1 MTKRGA
7 TPDIPNQQG
16 EENMRGLKTVVMV
29 ALVAVLAVALV
40 PSEGSEGS
48 ATVEDGSTWYCYGDH
63 PTFIFPAY
71 TETVTV
77 EWTVTDSDGGI
88 VEYDTTGAD
97 RITVDLTDHDDMLTI
112 TQEVSVPNG
121 TPSSITIYVIPLHIP
136 KGTTY
141 TVTFHDAGEMLSTQT
156 IDNMTVIRAD
166 SPHVYEPLVERDGYE
181 HLGWF
186 DADGIQE
193 YDLTQPIT
201 ADLDLY
207 AKWKYTGV
215 SGSTV
220 ENVTVGSTN
229 TVSFNTSVGLYC
241 EPDAPGSNS
250 ISFTVGVLGGF
261 VLDGSVTVTSTGGHI
276 TQLSDG
282 RYLLTGISGNVTVN
296 ITGETTPIQDPD
308 DDTTDD
314 NPNDSVDVRNND
326 YLMYAI
332 ILIVIA
338 IICVALAV
346 YILKTRGSRV

>member
-1 MTKRGA
+1 
-7 TPDIPNQQG
+7 
-16 EENMRGLKTVVMV
+16 MRGLKTVVMV

-77 EWTVTDSDGGI
+77 EWTVTDEI
-88 VEYDTTGAD
+88 TGATIEPEAETASTVKVNLSGHD
-97 RITVDLTDHDDMLTI
+97 RVTVRQDISVNGEHKDTMTI
-112 TQEVSVPNG
+112 H
-121 TPSSITIYVIPLHIP
+121 VIAVHLAADER
-136 KGTTY
+136 Y
-141 TVTFHDAGEMLSTQT
+141 TVTFHDAGEVLSKQE
-156 IDNMTVIRAD
+156 INNKTVIRAD
-166 SPHVYEPLVERDGYE
+166 SPHAYAPLIERDGYD
-181 HLGWF
+181 LSGWF
-186 DADGIQE
+186 DADGTQQ
-193 YDLTQPIT
+193 YDLKQPIT
-201 ADLDLY
+201 GDLDLY

-220 ENVTVGSTN
+220 ENVTVGTTN

-261 VLDGSVTVTSTGGHI
+261 ILDGSVTVTSTGGHI

-296 ITGETTPIQDPD
+296 ITGETIPIQDPD
-308 DDTTDD
+308 DDDVTDD

-326 YLMYAI
+326 YAMYAI
-332 ILIVIA
+332 ILVIVA
-338 IICVALAV
+338 IICIALAV
-346 YILKTRGSRV
+346 YIMRTRGSRV

>member
-1 MTKRGA
+1 MKRTITIMA
-7 TPDIPNQQG
+7 VMAVAI
-16 EENMRGLKTVVMV
+16 VSMV
-29 ALVAVLAVALV
+29 ALTS
-40 PSEGSEGS
+40 SEDIDADTGVTDNS
-48 ATVEDGSTWYCYGDH
+48 VWYCYGDN
-63 PTFIFPAY
+63 PTFIFPEY
-71 TETVTV
+71 SEGLDVV
-77 EWTVTDSDGGI
+77 WTVTDSNGETVPFDNPNNDDSRIHVNLAGYDGSI
-88 VEYDTTGAD
+88 TVSQTVSAPGAD
-97 RITVDLTDHDDMLTI
+97 TD
-112 TQEVSVPNG
+112 
-121 TPSSITIYVIPLHIP
+121 SITITVIPLHLP
-136 KGTTY
+136 AGTNY
-141 TVTFHDAGEMLSTQT
+141 PVTFHDGAWSETQYIT
-156 IDNMTVIRAD
+156 NTTVIEVGD
-166 SPHVYEPLVERDGYE
+166 KHVIEPLMEKDGYE
-181 HLGWF
+181 FQGWF
-186 DADGIQE
+186 DEDGVNKI
-193 YDLTQPIT
+193 DLTQPIT
-201 ADLDLY
+201 SETHLY

-215 SGSTV
+215 SGGTV

-296 ITGETTPIQDPD
+296 ITGETTPIQEPD

-346 YILKTRGSRV
+346 YIMKTRGSRV

>member
-1 MTKRGA
+1 
-7 TPDIPNQQG
+7 
-16 EENMRGLKTVVMV
+16 MRGLKTVVMV

-77 EWTVTDSDGGI
+77 EWTVTDEI
-88 VEYDTTGAD
+88 TGATIEPEAETASTVKVNLSGHD
-97 RITVDLTDHDDMLTI
+97 RVTVRQDISVNEEHKDTMTI
-112 TQEVSVPNG
+112 H
-121 TPSSITIYVIPLHIP
+121 VIAVHLAADER
-136 KGTTY
+136 Y
-141 TVTFHDAGEMLSTQT
+141 TVTFHDAGKVIDTQT
-156 IDNMTVIRAD
+156 ISNTTVVEAG
-166 SPHVYEPLVERDGYE
+166 SSHVIEPLVERDGYE
-181 HLGWF
+181 HSGWF
-186 DADGIQE
+186 NADGTQQ
-193 YDLTQPIT
+193 YDLKQPIT
-201 ADLDLY
+201 GDLDLY

-215 SGSTV
+215 SGGTV

-276 TQLSDG
+276 IQLSDG

-296 ITGETTPIQDPD
+296 ITGETIPIQDPD
-308 DDTTDD
+308 DDDATDD
-314 NPNDSVDVRNND
+314 NPNDSVDVKNND
-326 YLMYAI
+326 YTMYAI
-332 ILIVIA
+332 ILVIVA
-338 IICVALAV
+338 IICIALAV
-346 YILKTRGSRV
+346 YIMRTRGSRV